1 MYFPFSLESVK
12 SWLENVPDFLLTL
25 PTDSKYIQNKEFHI
39 YLASTLE
46 SFFSH
51 APPEFLLIL
60 HTILTEATEAGKYV
74 LLEVLLHAKSIWS
87 KLNEDET
94 FQPALT
100 ELALTS
106 DRLYSNS
113 AKQLS
118 SSLENIPTKSEKLEA
133 ELQEEVET
141 VLEDILEGAFEEIS
155 KERYEEEEAE
165 PPVDV
170 SKREMLE
177 ELREIRDIKKTAKEE
192 VPSPAPPL
200 TPAAISEPLPPP
212 ASPPPPS
219 AAAPPSPPAP
229 TPSVVSEAAKKRKK
243 ARIVEPSIAPAEP
256 EALKGEVETQFEER
270 LKTDTIHTHVH
281 YYSRMNS
288 HKTYPFTVTL
298 SRIAKKIAADKL
310 DFFSGEREKETR
322 GEFELADISKRL
334 VVEPL
339 LSGCLVQPSSQF
351 VNPRNLPK
359 ELTFFITPLVE
370 AGFRSTS
377 LTGSIFVKDEQGE
390 VLLELNLSELSV
402 ASHRVA
408 KVAALVGTVGGG
420 AMPAFDLLFGVNLQ
434 VTLARQLAY
443 INPQFEQSFDVP
455 MLWIVMGAQVLLF
468 IFAIGIAF
476 LWWWRKGRAKVA
488 PDRAMNLQLTQ

>member
-1 MYFPFSLESVK
+1 MYFPFSLGSAK
-12 SWLENVPDFLLTL
+12 AWLIHVPEFLLTL
-25 PTDSKYIQNKEFHI
+25 PVDSKYIQNKEFHI

-51 APPEFLLIL
+51 TPSEFLLVL
-60 HTILTEATEAGKYV
+60 HTILTEATESGKYV
-74 LLEVLLHAKSIWS
+74 MLETLLHAKSIWIR
-87 KLNEDET
+87 LRQNEA

-100 ELALTS
+100 ELALTT

-118 SSLENIPTKSEKLEA
+118 SSLENIPTESEKLEA
-133 ELQEEVET
+133 ALQEEVET
-141 VLEDILEGAFEEIS
+141 VLDDILEGAFEEIS
-155 KERYEEEEAE
+155 KEKIEEEEAE

-170 SKREMLE
+170 SKHEMLR

-192 VPSPAPPL
+192 VLSPAPSTAP
-200 TPAAISEPLPPP
+200 AISESFPIP

-219 AAAPPSPPAP
+219 SKMAAPPSAPAP
-229 TPSVVSEAAKKRKK
+229 APSVVSGVSRKRKK
-243 ARIVEPSIAPAEP
+243 EPSYAAAGP
-256 EALKGEVETQFEER
+256 EALKKEVETKFEER
-270 LKTDTIHTHVH
+270 QKTDTIHTHVH

-310 DFFSGEREKETR
+310 DFLSGEREKETR

-370 AGFRSTS
+370 AGFRSTP
-377 LTGSIFVKDEQGE
+377 LTGSVFVKDEQST
-390 VLLELNLSELSV
+390 VLLKLDLPELSV
-402 ASHRVA
+402 ASHRVT

-434 VTLARQLAY
+434 VTLAKQLAY
-443 INPQFEQSFDVP
+443 INPQLEQSFDV
-455 MLWIVMGAQVLLF
+455 LWLVMGAQVLLF
-468 IFAIGIAF
+468 TFAIGIAL